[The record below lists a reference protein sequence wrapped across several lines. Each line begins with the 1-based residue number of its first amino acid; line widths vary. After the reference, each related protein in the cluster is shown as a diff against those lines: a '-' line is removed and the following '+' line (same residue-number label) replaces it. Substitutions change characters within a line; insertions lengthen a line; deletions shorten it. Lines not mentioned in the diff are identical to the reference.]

1 MTVNLL
7 SYPTTDVIKQ
17 ASVHILFLLCL
28 NICNNTSYFFF
39 RVYFTGGE
47 QPQLINLQGIGW
59 RNHTHHYIPFQRDEL
74 SFRATR
80 S

>member
-28 NICNNTSYFFF
+28 NICNNTSYFFLE
-39 RVYFTGGE
+39 YILLE
-47 QPQLINLQGIGW
+47 ESNL
-59 RNHTHHYIPFQRDEL
+59 
-74 SFRATR
+74 S
-80 S
+80 

>member
-7 SYPTTDVIKQ
+7 SYPTTNVINQ

-28 NICNNTSYFFF
+28 NICNNIYFFS

-59 RNHTHHYIPFQRDEL
+59 RNHTHYYIPFQRDEL
-74 SFRATR
+74 NFRATR
-80 S
+80 P